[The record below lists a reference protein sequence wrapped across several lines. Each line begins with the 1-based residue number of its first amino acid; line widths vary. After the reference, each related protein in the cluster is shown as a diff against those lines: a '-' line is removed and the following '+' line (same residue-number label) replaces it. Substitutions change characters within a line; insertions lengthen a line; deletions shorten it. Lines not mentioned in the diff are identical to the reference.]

1 MNNLSESIRSFI
13 RDVTK
18 MPEFWKTN
26 YYLRSMKKAPHGGI
40 FYNTYPN
47 LFLKNY
53 AFSFSRFFQKGQS
66 LPLPLLET
74 ASKVRAMYEA
84 SDIDIE
90 ELLCFCFR
98 PETKSGGGDL
108 IFLATAGKIIKYR
121 GTEQFAHDIA
131 VMDAADGKI
140 TYVDNFDVDIDRLI
154 CAFICRLVEKCVY
167 RICDVDE
174 ILSHEYLELP
184 HDKYGLT
191 DVTNAEFL
199 RQGFKLNDKYYLYNI
214 FLDTS
219 IGSINPKAPNTIE
232 IMQRIKP
239 PVRILTR
246 CDNNLAVPYSQMVGT
261 ATWDAQKYR
270 GITLNFE
277 NISEQLRRG
286 KETIIHYD
294 PKTNHRILLYIKKAF
309 ENGTELYHLNV
320 EQIWN
325 PDIFV
330 GTEPIIMTNY
340 IHGTYY
346 PSLEKFE
353 HIDFSVNQY
362 TRDIFELKYR
372 DAEQQTGISIGE
384 YADEHYKIW
393 CVKGDNLSTEV
404 WAELVCATLDEPF
417 RNIFLETIGGGYAE
431 DKTT

>member
-1 MNNLSESIRSFI
+1 MKNLSENFRGFI
-13 RDVTK
+13 RDVIKT
-18 MPEFWKTN
+18 PEFWKIN

-40 FYNTYPN
+40 FHNTYPN

-53 AFSFSRFFQKGQS
+53 TFSFSRLFQKNKF
-66 LPLPLLET
+66 LPLPLIET
-74 ASKVRAMYEA
+74 ANKVRIMFEA
-84 SDIDIE
+84 TDLDIE

-98 PETKSGGGDL
+98 PETNNGGGDL
-108 IFLATAGKIIKYR
+108 IYLAIVGKIIKYR
-121 GTEQFAHDIA
+121 GPGAHDIA
-131 VMDAADGKI
+131 VMDAADGKK
-140 TYVDNFDVDIDRLI
+140 TYADNFDIDMDRFI
-154 CAFICRLVEKCVY
+154 CAFICRLVEECVY
-167 RICDVDE
+167 RIYDVGE
-174 ILSHEYLELP
+174 ILSHECIELP
-184 HDKYGLT
+184 RDKYGLT
-191 DVTNAEFL
+191 DVTDAEFL
-199 RQGFKLNDKYYLYNI
+199 RQGFRLNDKYYLYNI

-219 IGSINPKAPNTIE
+219 IGSVNPEVPNTIE
-232 IMQRIKP
+232 IMQQIKP
-239 PVRILTR
+239 STRILTR

-294 PKTNHRILLYIKKAF
+294 PKTNHRILLYIKKAI

-325 PDIFV
+325 PDIFAS
-330 GTEPIIMTNY
+330 TEPVIMTNY

-346 PSLEKFE
+346 PTLEKFD

-362 TRDIFELKYR
+362 TRDVFELKYR

-384 YADEHYKIW
+384 YADEHYKVW
-393 CVKGDNLSTEV
+393 CVKGGNLSTEV
-404 WAELVCATLDEPF
+404 WAQLVYATLDEPF
-417 RNIFLETIGGGYAE
+417 RNIFLETIGGGYTE
-431 DKTT
+431 EETT